1 MVINLQ
7 FFGGGRG
14 GASGFGGGGT
24 VAFDIDMKGTRAS
37 YVVRQGKVYK
47 ESGEPVA
54 LSANQIMKNAKSL
67 GYGVKTYNAKQ
78 TEAQE
83 RQRAEDRKKTNEFL
97 NISDAQMGGR
107 RGDQRKITRARRGGR
122 KGI

>member
-1 MVINLQ
+1 M
-7 FFGGGRG
+7 GGRG
-14 GASGFGGGGT
+14 DTSGFSDGSGT

-37 YVVRQGKVYK
+37 YVVRHGKVYK

-54 LSANQIMKNAKSL
+54 LSASQIMKNAKNL
-67 GYGVKTYNAKQ
+67 GYGVKTYNVKQ
-78 TEAQE
+78 AEERE

-97 NISDAQMGGR
+97 NVSDAQMGGR
-107 RGDQRKITRARRGGR
+107 RGDQRRATRARRGGR

>member
-1 MVINLQ
+1 MVIDLQ
-7 FFGGGRG
+7 FFGGRG

-24 VAFDIDMKGTRAS
+24 VTFDIDMKGTRAS